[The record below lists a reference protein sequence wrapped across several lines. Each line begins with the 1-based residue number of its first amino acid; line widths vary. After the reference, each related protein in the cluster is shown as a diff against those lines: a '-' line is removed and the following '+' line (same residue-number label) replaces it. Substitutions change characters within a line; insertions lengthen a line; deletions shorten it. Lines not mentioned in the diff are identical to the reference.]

1 MRVMTRTGLLA
12 VLVLLAGTGVGLAAR
27 LDDPDWPCI
36 QRRVPELA
44 IGQMWPGPMPA
55 EDAAADPEIRALARR
70 LAPRRLA
77 VDDIPAAVETPLRAV
92 APEARPAWLA
102 GLFAAIL
109 HQINAERD
117 DLIAGIGRYAARQRS
132 MAEAIDVL
140 ESDLA
145 KLEAAP
151 EGERNMDRI
160 EELRDQLAW
169 ETRIFKERGQS
180 LTYVC
185 ETPVLLEKRA
195 FAIGRELATLM

>member
-1 MRVMTRTGLLA
+1 MRAMTWTGLLA
-12 VLVLLAGTGVGLAAR
+12 VLALLGGTETGLAAR

-55 EDAAADPEIRALARR
+55 EDAAADPEIKTLARR
-70 LAPRRLA
+70 LAPRRVS
-77 VDDIPAAVETPLRAV
+77 VDDIPAAVEAPLQQV
-92 APEARPAWLA
+92 APEARPEWLA

-109 HQINAERD
+109 RQINAERD
-117 DLIAGIGRYAARQRS
+117 DLIAGIGRFAARQRS

-145 KLEAAP
+145 KLEEAP

-160 EELRDQLAW
+160 EELQDELAW
-169 ETRIFKERGQS
+169 ETRIFKERAHS

-195 FAIGRELATLM
+195 FAIGRGLAALK